1 MADDEDE
8 KRRRYD
14 EQRSSEPPRLPRD
27 QDPIDV
33 TPRPPKTRRAAA
45 ARRRSPLDPEGA
57 GMFGVD
63 STEFADRRDPRAD
76 LHRPKDLPK
85 VMRTVGYWV
94 GRVRGMARHFTS
106 GIENMMREAE
116 LEEME
121 KKWREENE
129 RIMRLHP
136 ADAHYPEPGQPDEM
150 PPVGRSPIA
159 SEELPP
165 EKRPLP

>member
-1 MADDEDE
+1 
-8 KRRRYD
+8 
-14 EQRSSEPPRLPRD
+14 
-27 QDPIDV
+27 
-33 TPRPPKTRRAAA
+33 
-45 ARRRSPLDPEGA
+45 
-57 GMFGVD
+57 MFGVD
-63 STEFADRRDPRAD
+63 SSELAVVAVAALIFIG
-76 LHRPKDLPK
+76 PKDLPK

-136 ADAHYPEPGQPDEM
+136 ANPSEPELGTPDEM
-150 PPVGRSPIA
+150 PPIA
-159 SEELPP
+159 NPEHPTEEEL
-165 EKRPLP
+165 